1 MSFFATATR
10 VLAALP
16 VLAGAA
22 ALSARNLPEI
32 PPARVAEIEA
42 WLEAKPSGFVPAF
55 ADRPFW
61 EAQAKLPATD
71 ALLTEANRR
80 ADEPVPE
87 LTEELYGE
95 FKRSGRRDTF
105 EKPFAARTERLALFA
120 LAQGLT
126 DDGRWL
132 PLIETELAATLDEP
146 SWAAPAHA
154 ADLPDWA
161 SARTRVDLAASARA
175 WTLATADWLL
185 GDRLK
190 PETRA
195 RIRSETRSRV
205 LAPCLERFRAGDQRD
220 YWWMKGTNNW
230 NAVCHAGVTGA
241 ALLLDEDRGERA
253 EFAAAFE
260 ADTAYFINAYPDDGY
275 CEEGLGYWVYGFGH
289 YIMGAEAIRRA
300 TGGHVDLFSQ
310 PKVARIAA
318 FSRRWAMTEGIYAAF
333 GDVSLRQTCP
343 AWLHDFVAGRFGA
356 GAPVGVTGF
365 MHRHSLGTQLY
376 VTAFDL
382 SLERK
387 PAEESGTLRLR
398 DWFPDGGALVV
409 RQVSTDAGFSVAMQG
424 GHNARPHNH
433 NDIGSFVVVTHG
445 VPVLSDLGADDYVRD
460 TFGPRRYTSGVMNS
474 FGHPVPVVAGQGQR
488 TGREARGVTVRTEFT
503 DERDVWELD
512 LTSAYDV
519 PKLERLTRTFVFTRA
534 GGGSLE
540 ISDHVRFREPQSF
553 GSALILPPKRDWEQT
568 PESGLLVRTDR
579 AALRVRY
586 STDAPT
592 ALVLTTAPIHG
603 IVPDRPAKG
612 TRIGI
617 DFVEPVREATLRML
631 ITPASSD
638 L

>member
-1 MSFFATATR
+1 MSFLATAMR
-10 VLAALP
+10 VLVTLPALT
-16 VLAGAA
+16 G
-22 ALSARNLPEI
+22 LSARSLAEI
-32 PPARVAEIEA
+32 PPARVAEIA
-42 WLEAKPSGFVPAF
+42 SWLEETPSGFVPSF
-55 ADRPFW
+55 ADRSFW
-61 EAQAKLPATD
+61 AEQAKLPAADT
-71 ALLTEANRR
+71 LLAEAKQR
-80 ADEPVPE
+80 AGEPVPE
-87 LTEELYGE
+87 LTEELYAE

-105 EKPFAARTERLALFA
+105 EKPFAARSERLALFT

-126 DDGRWL
+126 DDGSWL
-132 PLIETELAATLDEP
+132 PLIETELAAILDEP

-175 WTLATADWLL
+175 WTLATADGLL
-185 GDRLK
+185 GDRLQ

-241 ALLLDEDRGERA
+241 ALLLEEDRGERA
-253 EFAAAFE
+253 EFVAAFE
-260 ADTAYFINAYPDDGY
+260 ADTTYFINAYPDDGY
-275 CEEGLGYWVYGFGH
+275 CEEGMGYWVYGFGH
-289 YIMGAEAIRRA
+289 YIMGAQAIRRA
-300 TGGHVDLFSQ
+300 TGGHVDLLDD

-318 FSRRWAMTEGIYAAF
+318 FSRRWAMTNGVYAAF

-365 MHRHSLGTQLY
+365 MHRHPLGTQLY
-376 VTAFDL
+376 ATAFDL
-382 SLERK
+382 SLPRK
-387 PAEESGTLRLR
+387 PAEESGALPLR
-398 DWFPDGGALVV
+398 DWFPEGGALVV
-409 RQVSTDAGFSVAMQG
+409 RPASADVALSAAMQG

-460 TFGPRRYTSGVMNS
+460 TFGPKRYTSEVMNS
-474 FGHPVPVVAGQGQR
+474 FGHPVPMVAGQLQR
-488 TGREARGVTVRTEFT
+488 TGRDARGVTVRTEFT
-503 DERDVWELD
+503 AERDVWELD

-519 PKLERLTRTFVFTRA
+519 PTLERLTRTFVFTRA
-534 GGGSLE
+534 DGGSLE
-540 ISDHVRFREPQSF
+540 IVDHVRFSEPQTF
-553 GSALILPPKRDWEQT
+553 GSALVLPPKRNWEQT
-568 PESGLLVRTDR
+568 PESGLLVRTDK
-579 AALRVRY
+579 AALRVSY
-586 STDAPT
+586 STDGPT
-592 ALVLTTAPIHG
+592 ALVVTSAPVHG

-617 DFVEPVREATLRML
+617 DLGEPVTEATLRIL